1 MFPNNLA
8 FLSKDNSQ
16 IQGSGN
22 STSSSALESDDAS
35 PECPRQNM
43 PQDTHSK
50 PDPRRHS
57 GSVSDPGDFAAS
69 QLDACGD
76 GTTRS
81 LGGTVASAGPST
93 PALDDHKASPSRALP
108 AAAEPCEK
116 CRKLEDQLRT
126 LHNEHT
132 STSNRLNATLAELH
146 SVKKSTEEL
155 ETRMKAERALFEEK
169 TAGFEEKLEQLSSRM
184 ETLLKN
190 YQGYRRATEAEFT
203 RLTRERE
210 AAQMEMLEVEEHY
223 QTLLGRRRDAAAEM
237 AAPID
242 LPSNKT
248 DLELYTLQMREDMLS
263 LNVARQELL
272 RRLNDQTDSHR
283 IQLAEERRQR
293 IQAETAL
300 RQQTVESRE
309 RIEQLI
315 RANEAYTQSAAARAA
330 TERAA
335 EHAAME
341 SKHAKA
347 KVLELEGALA
357 RANEELVHLRHKVS
371 TLRTDLADTEKT
383 QKDFVVLSQHLQVQL
398 ERQRAQ
404 NEEVR
409 WQDPEDVSHCASCET
424 AFPAGNA
431 GLRLKTNCKHCGKI
445 FCPNCLSK
453 QVPPQ
458 GQRSKPALVC
468 DLCHTLLVKEAAPYF
483 SRGSFSANKIK
494 LPVSPSSASP
504 SSAERLHSRLLDL
517 VQPHRAA
524 ASPESAMPSV
534 PPRPV
539 RPPPYRPRGS
549 VSLPEAASSPARAS
563 QSSRTSPVLTSN
575 TVFTKR
581 EELSPSQ

>member
-1 MFPNNLA
+1 MCA
-8 FLSKDNSQ
+8 HT
-16 IQGSGN
+16 GSGN
-22 STSSSALESDDAS
+22 STSSSAVESDDAS
-35 PECPRQNM
+35 PEYPRPSG
-43 PQDTHSK
+43 PQGTPSK
-50 PDPRRHS
+50 AERHRHS
-57 GSVSDPGDFAAS
+57 GSASDPGDFTAS
-69 QLDACGD
+69 QLDPYGD
-76 GTTRS
+76 GTPQSRR
-81 LGGTVASAGPST
+81 GTVGSAGSAT
-93 PALDDHKASPSRALP
+93 PALDGHKASPSRLLP
-108 AAAEPCEK
+108 EAVEPCEK
-116 CRKLEDQLRT
+116 CKNLEDQLRA

-155 ETRMKAERALFEEK
+155 ETRLKAERTLFEEK

-184 ETLLKN
+184 EALLKN

-223 QTLLGRRRDAAAEM
+223 QILLGKRRDAAAEM

-272 RRLNDQTDSHR
+272 RRLNDQTESHR
-283 IQLAEERRQR
+283 VQLAEERRQR

-300 RQQTVESRE
+300 RQHTVESRE
-309 RIEQLI
+309 KIDQLI

-341 SKHAKA
+341 SKLAKA
-347 KVLELEGALA
+347 RVQELEGALA
-357 RANEELVHLRHKVS
+357 NANEEIVNLRHKVS
-371 TLRTDLADTEKT
+371 TLRTDLADSEKT

-398 ERQRAQ
+398 EKQRAQ

-424 AFPAGNA
+424 TFPAGNA

-445 FCPNCLSK
+445 FCPDCLSK

-468 DLCHTLLVKEAAPYF
+468 DLCHTLLVNEAAPYF

-494 LPVSPSSASP
+494 LPVSPSPASP
-504 SSAERLHSRLLDL
+504 SSTERLHNRLLDL
-517 VQPHRAA
+517 VQPHRTAAPPEAA
-524 ASPESAMPSV
+524 APPA

-549 VSLPEAASSPARAS
+549 AVSLPETAATAASPAAVS
-563 QSSRTSPVLTSN
+563 QTLRSSPVLTP
-575 TVFTKR
+575 TAAFTKR

>member
-1 MFPNNLA
+1 M
-8 FLSKDNSQ
+8 
-16 IQGSGN
+16 
-22 STSSSALESDDAS
+22 
-35 PECPRQNM
+35 
-43 PQDTHSK
+43 
-50 PDPRRHS
+50 
-57 GSVSDPGDFAAS
+57 
-69 QLDACGD
+69 
-76 GTTRS
+76 
-81 LGGTVASAGPST
+81 
-93 PALDDHKASPSRALP
+93 
-108 AAAEPCEK
+108 
-116 CRKLEDQLRT
+116 
-126 LHNEHT
+126 
-132 STSNRLNATLAELH
+132 AELH

-155 ETRMKAERALFEEK
+155 ETRLKAERTLFEEK

-184 ETLLKN
+184 EALLKN
-190 YQGYRRATEAEFT
+190 YQALGERPDLAWAAYWVAVAPTGYRRATEAEFT

-223 QTLLGRRRDAAAEM
+223 QILLGKRRDAAAEM

-272 RRLNDQTDSHR
+272 RRLNDQTESHR
-283 IQLAEERRQR
+283 VQLAEERRQR

-300 RQQTVESRE
+300 RQHTVESRE
-309 RIEQLI
+309 KIDQLI

-341 SKHAKA
+341 SKLAKPPQRA
-347 KVLELEGALA
+347 LFIGSFVLLQQARVQELEGALA
-357 RANEELVHLRHKVS
+357 NANEEIVNLRHKVS
-371 TLRTDLADTEKT
+371 TLRTDLADSEKT

-398 ERQRAQ
+398 EKQRAQ

-424 AFPAGNA
+424 TFPAGNA

-445 FCPNCLSK
+445 FCPDCLSK

-468 DLCHTLLVKEAAPYF
+468 DLCHTLLVNEAAPYF

-494 LPVSPSSASP
+494 LPVSPSPASP
-504 SSAERLHSRLLDL
+504 SSTERLHNRLLDL
-517 VQPHRAA
+517 VQPHRTAAPPEAA
-524 ASPESAMPSV
+524 APPA

-549 VSLPEAASSPARAS
+549 AVSLPETAATAASPAAVS
-563 QSSRTSPVLTSN
+563 QTLRSSPVLTP
-575 TVFTKR
+575 TAAFTKR